1 MKLFYKTLL
10 VVGILLLTAN
20 AKSTENT
27 TNLRE
32 TKLTSAMGYP
42 YKLLITRTDS
52 IKIIYSEDEKGI
64 KCKVK
69 VLWQAQAVQSQLQQ
83 VSKKKFSEKPLASC
97 LPRQRAK
104 AILAMTFQ

>member
-1 MKLFYKTLL
+1 MKLFFNTLL
-10 VVGILLLTAN
+10 ILSLLLLTAS
-20 AKSTENT
+20 AKSNENT
-27 TNLRE
+27 ESLTE

-42 YKLLITRTDS
+42 YKLLITRTES
-52 IKIIYSEDEKGI
+52 IKIIYSEDEHGV

-69 VLWQAQAVQSQLQQ
+69 VLWQAQAVQSQPQQ

-97 LPRQRAK
+97 LPRQKAK